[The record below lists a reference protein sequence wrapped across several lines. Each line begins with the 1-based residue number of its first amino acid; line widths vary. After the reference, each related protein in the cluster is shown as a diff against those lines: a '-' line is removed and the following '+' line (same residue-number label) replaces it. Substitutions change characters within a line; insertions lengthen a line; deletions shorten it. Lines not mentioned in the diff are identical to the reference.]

1 MRIFIWKRNGKG
13 KEYDFYRNILIFEG
27 EYLNGKRHGKGKE
40 YDYKGELKYE
50 GEYLIECFCDNLV
63 IIYEPLNEKIYAKID
78 IKGDAVSACFSQ
90 SEDKKNDY
98 LCISNTKPDNY
109 IEIYDLCEK
118 KEIKKIYIKSCIYH
132 IISWSDRFIIVADSD
147 NMGFDVVDIYEGK
160 IISRYVGHEKK
171 GVKCVKKLKIGQNE
185 YLFSGGKDGYIKM
198 WKSEKNFIGEI
209 TTYF

>member
-98 LCISNTKPDNY
+98 LCISITKPDNY

-160 IISRYVGHEKK
+160 LFLDMWDMKK
-171 GVKCVKKLKIGQNE
+171 KELNVLKN
-185 YLFSGGKDGYIKM
+185 
-198 WKSEKNFIGEI
+198 
-209 TTYF
+209 